1 MAKKFVLA
9 PALIAAVVLFTPGC
23 EDSPTDPE
31 DDEIT
36 FTAQLSPANEVPPV
50 TGPDAS
56 GSGTVSILL
65 EVDRDSAGTITGGTA
80 DFDVNLTG
88 FPAGT
93 VIAMAHIHSGATGVN
108 GPVEVD
114 TGVTSGQVVLTNG
127 AGSFTRTGIAVT
139 GEDARAIVDSPG
151 GFYFNVHTVLT
162 PSGAVRGQ
170 LSRQ

>member
-1 MAKKFVLA
+1 MAHRFVLA

-23 EDSPTDPE
+23 EDSATDPE
-31 DDEIT
+31 DDEMT

-56 GSGTVSILL
+56 GSGTVSVLI
-65 EVDRDSAGTITGGTA
+65 EVDRDGAGTITGGTA
-80 DFDVNLTG
+80 DFTVNLSG

-93 VIAMAHIHSGATGVN
+93 VITGAHIHSGAAGTN
-108 GPVEVD
+108 GPIEVD

-127 AGSFTRTGIAVT
+127 SGSFTRQGIAVT
-139 GEDARAIVDSPG
+139 GEDARAMVDSPG
-151 GFYFNVHTVLT
+151 AFYFNVHTVLT